1 MVTRVTGQYPPPS
14 VYVPPTAGGVKFAHD
29 VAFGTMSVVLFVIPQ
44 IGGVVAP
51 APEPE
56 PPPEPPLGGAT
67 PVPERATV
75 FGDDG
80 AVLVIVSE
88 SL

>member
-1 MVTRVTGQYPPPS
+1 M
-14 VYVPPTAGGVKFAHD
+14 PPTAGGTKLAH
-29 VAFGTMSVVLFVIPQ
+29 VVLGTMSVMLLTIPH

-56 PPPEPPLGGAT
+56 PEPPPDGAT

>member
-1 MVTRVTGQYPPPS
+1 
-14 VYVPPTAGGVKFAHD
+14 
-29 VAFGTMSVVLFVIPQ
+29 MSVMLLTIPH

-56 PPPEPPLGGAT
+56 PEPPPDGAT